1 MYDKSVKKHKKKDI
15 DRSSS
20 ILAED
25 YQISPMQKDGQN
37 FKFNSAIEN
46 EKAPEKTFSAM
57 NGVNFY

>member
-25 YQISPMQKDGQN
+25 YQISPMQKDG
-37 FKFNSAIEN
+37 
-46 EKAPEKTFSAM
+46 
-57 NGVNFY
+57 